1 MARTVSK
8 YAHPLDNGT
17 EEVEL
22 WFNQFKYHLVEESL
36 VHTIVLVADSTNA
49 DKIAH
54 AAMEKRIVSHFLTSI
69 TPAIFNVLSSLV
81 APQDVGEKTF
91 NELKDTIVSYLSPR
105 PTVLSSIII
114 T

>member
-36 VHTIVLVADSTNA
+36 VYTIVLVEDSTNA

-91 NELKDTIVSYLSPR
+91 NELKDTIVNYLSPR
-105 PTVLSSIII
+105 PTAV
-114 T
+114 TEM